1 MPRRKQAKPQ
11 PRQLNPDADS
21 YPVEIDD
28 PYERGA
34 KIVASR
40 RLSDFISRE
49 HAAGRLDDAQKLA
62 ADKFYDYRTVT
73 LGIMG
78 QEPAWTRVQV
88 DNSRQDYSITEAKQ
102 RAHYRLRTARQVIGT
117 HAFVAIDQCVIQG
130 LTPTQIE
137 SRTGQ
142 DRKATAVY
150 IKDGLD
156 MLAVL
161 WGLATDAKKV
171 RRWSPIVR
179 LATDDF
185 GLVVDDLDC
194 GPQIS

>member
-1 MPRRKQAKPQ
+1 MVRRKQPVSQKP
-11 PRQLNPDADS
+11 RLNPDAES
-21 YPVEIDD
+21 YPVQVDD

-40 RLSDFISRE
+40 RMSDFISRE
-49 HAAGRLDDAQKLA
+49 HAAGRIDDAQKAA
-62 ADKFYDYRTVT
+62 ADLFYRYRAIT
-73 LGIMG
+73 LGILG

-102 RAHYRLRTARQVIGT
+102 KAHYRLRTARHTIGS
-117 HAFVAIDQCVIQG
+117 HAFIAIDQCVTQG

-137 SRTGQ
+137 HDTGQ

-156 MLAVL
+156 MLAIL
-161 WGLATDAKKV
+161 WGLASCPKKV

-185 GLVVDDLDC
+185 GLAVLDLDN